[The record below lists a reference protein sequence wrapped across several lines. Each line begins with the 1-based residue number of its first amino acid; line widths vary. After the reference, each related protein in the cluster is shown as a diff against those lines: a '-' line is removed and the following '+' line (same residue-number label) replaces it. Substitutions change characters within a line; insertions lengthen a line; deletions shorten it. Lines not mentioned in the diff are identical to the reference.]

1 VTGVA
6 TRRNGRRAQATD
18 VTPHPIPAIEG
29 ATVEP
34 DLDHPAPAEAPGLPA
49 LAGGRPTPLVRL
61 RTAFNTAALLSTTA
75 VLVAID
81 PKSPPFRAD

>member
-6 TRRNGRRAQATD
+6 TRLNGRRAQAT
-18 VTPHPIPAIEG
+18 PHPLPAVEG

-34 DLDHPAPAEAPGLPA
+34 DLDHPAPADAPDLPA
-49 LAGGRPTPLVRL
+49 PTSTQPSPLARL

-81 PKSPPFRAD
+81 PKNPPFRAD

>member
-6 TRRNGRRAQATD
+6 DRP
-18 VTPHPIPAIEG
+18 PHPVRSIEG

-34 DLDHPAPAEAPGLPA
+34 DLDHPAPDLPA
-49 LAGGRPTPLVRL
+49 PTSTQPSPLVGL

-81 PKSPPFRAD
+81 PKIPPFRTD